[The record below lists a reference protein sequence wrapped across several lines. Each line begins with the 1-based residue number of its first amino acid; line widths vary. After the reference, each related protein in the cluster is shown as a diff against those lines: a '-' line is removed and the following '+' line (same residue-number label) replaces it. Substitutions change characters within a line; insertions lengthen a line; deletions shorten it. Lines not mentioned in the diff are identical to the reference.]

1 MRELVRLTANLARL
15 CIASIGATA
24 IVLAQAGAQDAA
36 PAGSA
41 ARGKQLFAVDGCY
54 ECHGYQGQGN
64 GRDGPKLA
72 PDPPPLALI
81 ALVLRK
87 PIDRMPVYT
96 SKVLSDNDVADIYA
110 YLQSIPK
117 AKSVSDIPL
126 LR

>member
-1 MRELVRLTANLARL
+1 MLRLDRFTASLTRL
-15 CIASIGATA
+15 SITTIAVTA
-24 IVLAQAGAQDAA
+24 IVLAQAGAADTA
-36 PAGSA
+36 PGGNA

-72 PDPPPLALI
+72 PDPPPLSLI
-81 ALVLRK
+81 TLVLRK

-117 AKSVSDIPL
+117 AKSFNDIPL